1 MLSRNNQQLLVTSD
15 IRNRQMI
22 QTGGKK
28 LSCEICNKCFS
39 QSGSLEIHMMVHT
52 QENPFNCEQCGKHLS
67 TIKEFKRHQRKHT
80 GEKPYLCNQCEKK
93 FSQIGHLRRHERI
106 HSGDKR
112 FICAQCDKSYTQ
124 GVGLKIHLRFHT
136 GEKPYTC
143 SQCGKSFMQLFN
155 LQRHENKH
163 PDLPTEPDLQKKSV
177 QEVDLKYEGQA
188 SDEKVFKNEKCKFAP
203 ISSTPP
209 PPPLPSLKLAHSP
222 QQPGQLLNIGR
233 KESQYQF
240 LQNNFEQCFIK
251 ERFVVPTQKK
261 KIQLAALGIFPCS
274 GGLTLDETTQKKT
287 ISFET
292 EKIEYEQLED
302 MKREKHFTSEFNL
315 NDHIRR
321 HDRERPIGCNKSFTT
336 YDPLKIHRQ
345 GVHRDKLS
353 FICNKCEKSFSSK
366 GDFRKHEQIHNRQ
379 RHLVCSECGKK
390 FFTQTHLNRHQM
402 IHTGEKP
409 YVCGK
414 CGKSFSQ
421 NVSLLNHK
429 LTHTGERPHLC
440 IECGKSFAVYGNFK
454 VHQMSHG
461 EKPFKCSKCG
471 KQFIRADAFKK
482 HKGSN
487 SCKE

>member
-1 MLSRNNQQLLVTSD
+1 
-15 IRNRQMI
+15 MI

-28 LSCEICNKCFS
+28 LSCEICSKCFS
-39 QSGSLEIHMMVHT
+39 QSGSLEIHMMGHT
-52 QENPFNCEQCGKHLS
+52 QESPFICEQCGKHLS

-80 GEKPYLCNQCEKK
+80 GEKPYLCNQCKKK

-112 FICAQCDKSYTQ
+112 FHCAQCDKSYFQ
-124 GVGLKIHLRFHT
+124 GVSLKIHLRVHT

-155 LQRHENKH
+155 LQRHQNKH
-163 PDLPTEPDLQKKSV
+163 PDLTTEAELQEKSV
-177 QEVDLKYEGQA
+177 QEVDLKYEGQP
-188 SDEKVFKNEKCKFAP
+188 SDEKVFKNKKHKSAP
-203 ISSTPP
+203 ISSTQAPP
-209 PPPLPSLKLAHSP
+209 QLPSLKLAHSP
-222 QQPGQLLNIGR
+222 QQPGKLLNIGR
-233 KESQYQF
+233 RESEFHF
-240 LQNNFEQCFIK
+240 LQNNFEQCFTK
-251 ERFVVPTQKK
+251 ERFVEPSQKK
-261 KIQLAALGIFPCS
+261 KIQLTALGIFPCS
-274 GGLTLDETTQKKT
+274 SGGLTLVGTTQKQT

-292 EKIEYEQLED
+292 VKKEDGRLED
-302 MKREKHFTSEFNL
+302 TRREKHFKYEFNL
-315 NDHIRR
+315 NEHIRR
-321 HDRERPIGCNKSFTT
+321 HNVERPIGNGYNKSFTG
-336 YDPLKIHRQ
+336 YNLLKIHRQ
-345 GVHRDKLS
+345 DVHRDKLP
-353 FICNKCEKSFSSK
+353 FICNKCRKSFSSK
-366 GDFRKHEQIHNRQ
+366 SDLRKHEIFHNGQ
-379 RHLVCSECGKK
+379 RHFVCSECGKK

-414 CGKSFSQ
+414 CDKSFSQ

-440 IECGKSFAVYGNFK
+440 IECGKSFAVRGNFK

-482 HKGSN
+482 HKASK